1 MHCCP
6 LCDSEQVSHYHTD
19 KYRAY
24 WQCQRCKLVFVGND
38 SLLKTEDEKSFYD
51 LHENDIYDERYR
63 RFLSRVADPICSR
76 VPANAQGLDFGCGP
90 GPALAHMLKE
100 AGMQMSLYDI
110 YYFPDEAPLQ
120 QQHDFMVSTEVIEH
134 IYDPDTVW
142 KSWLK
147 LVKPGGWIG
156 LMTKMVKDVD
166 AFAKWHYKNDFTHV
180 RFYSRSTFQYL
191 AERDKLEL
199 EFIGND
205 VILLRIPKL

>member
-6 LCDSEQVSHYHTD
+6 LCDSDQVRHYHTD

-24 WQCQRCKLVFVGND
+24 WQCQRCELVFVGD
-38 SLLKTEDEKSFYD
+38 DFLLKTEDEKSFYD
-51 LHENDIYDERYR
+51 LHENDIYDEGYR

-76 VPANAQGLDFGCGP
+76 VPPNAKGLDFGCGP

-110 YYFPDEAPLQ
+110 YYFPDTISLQ
-120 QQHDFMVSTEVIEH
+120 QQYDFMVSTEVIEH
-134 IYDPDTVW
+134 IYNPDTVW